1 MHKHTRMYVCVCV
14 FDYKRC
20 IFMNRLIIIIIV
32 IILLFDDN
40 DNDVDDDDDDDE
52 TCTCLF
58 QTITL
63 NGL

>member
-1 MHKHTRMYVCVCV
+1 
-14 FDYKRC
+14 
-20 IFMNRLIIIIIV
+20 MNRLIIIIIV

-63 NGL
+63 NGLWSFNKPFTSAETDPMLLQ